1 MPTTVANRITM
12 SSALKEITRSNAVW
26 LAAFLFGASFT
37 VNAAPGV
44 EATAAANPQ
53 SGQVQTVYLE
63 YGEVGYSFI
72 NRGIPFVTRST
83 PFAKEPAFAGGKVVR
98 GTFQPGG
105 SASNSIA
112 FAWDR
117 AAGKL
122 YLDLNRN
129 LDLTDD
135 PAGVFVC
142 PAKNRSRSYQ
152 TFANVRLP
160 FKTPSGNREMLA
172 DLNLNDYGS
181 RINCTAAVR
190 SFWQGKVT
198 LQGADWQVGIVENS
212 FDKFDSPAGGHLLLR
227 PWAER
232 NKSFN
237 TYPGSLDAFPF
248 SRKLFV
254 QNQAW
259 QLDCTNEPQ
268 GDGSKLRLQFT
279 GQQPVLGELKI
290 TGDFVRRVILQGE
303 PYLVIVDQPEPVVKI
318 PVGRY
323 HQRGVWLK
331 IGDAEAYRD
340 SGSLRPDKWI
350 TVDGKKPAVLAAGG
364 PLTNSVSLSR
374 HGKSLRFNYQLLGAG
389 GEAYQ
394 LARMDRSQPPEF
406 AVYKSDKKIA
416 SGKFAYG

>member
-1 MPTTVANRITM
+1 MPTTVASRIIM
-12 SSALKEITRSNAVW
+12 SLGRKEVTRSNAVW

-72 NRGIPFVTRST
+72 NWGLPLVTRST
-83 PFAKEPAFAGGKVVR
+83 PFAKEPALAGSKVVR

-135 PAGVFVC
+135 PAGVFGC
-142 PAKNRSRSYQ
+142 REKNYSRHYQ

-160 FKTPSGNREMLA
+160 FKTPSGNREMLV

-181 RINCTAAVR
+181 RTNCTAAVR
-190 SFWQGKVT
+190 SFWQGKAT

-237 TYPGSLDAFPF
+237 TYSGSLDAFPF
-248 SRKLFV
+248 PRKLFV
-254 QNQAW
+254 QNHAY
-259 QLDCTNEPQ
+259 QLDCTNESQ
-268 GDGSKLRLQFT
+268 GDSSRLKLQFT
-279 GQQPVLGELKI
+279 GQQPALGELKI
-290 TGDFVRRVILQGE
+290 TGDFIQRMILQDG
-303 PYLVIVDQPEPVVKI
+303 PNLVVVDQPEPVVKI
-318 PVGRY
+318 PGGRY
-323 HQRGVWLK
+323 HQPGVWLK
-331 IGDAEAYRD
+331 QGDIEAYRD
-340 SGSLRPDKWI
+340 SGPLRPDKWI
-350 TVDGKKPAVLAAGG
+350 AVDGKKPAVLAAGG

-389 GEAYQ
+389 GEVYQ
-394 LARMDRSQPPEF
+394 LTRQDRSHPPEF
-406 AVYKSDKKIA
+406 AVYKGDRKIA